1 MIMKKD
7 IVGIVGLSILMFIS
21 GCSTKYDNLEISK
34 IESFWTEG
42 FGPFYRKFTRTFDFN
57 TNTVFDTIVVDQ
69 EEYNELL
76 QSGRINED
84 DKHFYNNPVTITSF
98 DEEQEK
104 KFVKKV
110 KSLGLYTWK
119 DSYETKEI
127 INDGGSKRITIYF
140 TDGTSKSTYFYF
152 KFPSN
157 YNKVGNAFENYL
169 GTGIFYELN
178 WSAAYTEIG
187 FDEATSVPPILE
199 TYNFKLNRP
208 FMYSITYRDLPLF
221 VGMYVK

>member
-21 GCSTKYDNLEISK
+21 GCSNKYDNLEISK
-34 IESFWTEG
+34 IEAGWQDFLDS
-42 FGPFYRKFTRTFDFN
+42 YVDDYLRTFDFN

-69 EEYNELL
+69 GHLDDLL
-76 QSGRINED
+76 EIGEIKED
-84 DKHFYNNPVTITSF
+84 QKHLYNNPVTITSF

>member
-69 EEYNELL
+69 GHLDDLL
-76 QSGRINED
+76 EIGEIKED
-84 DKHFYNNPVTITSF
+84 QKHLYNNPVTITSF

-119 DSYETKEI
+119 DRYVTKESI
-127 INDGGSKRITIYF
+127 VDGGSKTITIYF
-140 TDGTSKSTYFYF
+140 TDGTSKSTYFFY
-152 KFPSN
+152 KYPSN
-157 YNKVGNAFENYL
+157 YNKVSDAFENYL
-169 GTGIFYELN
+169 GANLYLELN
-178 WSAAYTEIG
+178 SK
-187 FDEATSVPPILE
+187 S
-199 TYNFKLNRP
+199 
-208 FMYSITYRDLPLF
+208 S
-221 VGMYVK
+221 